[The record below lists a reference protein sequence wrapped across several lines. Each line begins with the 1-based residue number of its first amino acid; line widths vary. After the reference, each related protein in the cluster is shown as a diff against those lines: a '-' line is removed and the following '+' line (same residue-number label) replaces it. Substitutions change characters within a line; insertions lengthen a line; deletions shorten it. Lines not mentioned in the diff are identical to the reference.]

1 MGLNHLM
8 ICTYSADD
16 LRPLMTVRLAPDET
30 EFLAFSRARDMLCF
44 RLPWDS
50 MALVLQR
57 EVEKCYISL
66 YNFRFFL
73 LSSVQVYSPMQINRR
88 KRKSPPRIRNG
99 SLSYS
104 QNGND
109 RYVITNPPFSLW
121 TAAMY
126 LYDRLSHHLC
136 RFARPTENLN
146 SHTWRFR
153 RSQANVFQ

>member
-1 MGLNHLM
+1 M
-8 ICTYSADD
+8 YSKTRTGRDRV
-16 LRPLMTVRLAPDET
+16 LSV
-30 EFLAFSRARDMLCF
+30 FSRTRHVMF
-44 RLPWDS
+44 S
-50 MALVLQR
+50 FALGLYGSSFATRGRKVLDCPHAYR
-57 EVEKCYISL
+57 SIISV
-66 YNFRFFL
+66 FFP

-126 LYDRLSHHLC
+126 MNDRLSHHLC

-146 SHTWRFR
+146 SHTWGFR
-153 RSQANVFQ
+153 RSQANVFK